1 MSFFSEKTRVRVDA
15 RQGLVRISVRS
26 DESSVDEFVFPF
38 DECDSLFE
46 AAAAGLDFSSKNF
59 KLRFGGKKI
68 FLQFRENSLKRKIY
82 NLQPVEFQM
91 LRTQFASERIKVE
104 KLDPTERSIISETCD
119 DIMSLSVNLNRHFE
133 NLFKEVRLVGKPSF
147 DLETLLRSIDGRLL
161 TIEQTLREG
170 GGRVSMSSSAPAT
183 DSFARDD
190 ELFIPG
196 SFREDFDGKL
206 NVEQTQTESSSDSAA
221 EALKKL
227 RSKKK

>member
-1 MSFFSEKTRVRVDA
+1 MSFFAEKTRVRVDA

-46 AAAAGLDFSSKNF
+46 AAAAALDFSSKNF

-91 LRTQFASERIKVE
+91 LCAQFASERIKVE
-104 KLDPTERSIISETCD
+104 KLDPSERSIISETCD

-133 NLFKEVRLVGKPSF
+133 KLFREVRLVGKPTF
-147 DLETLLRSIDGRLL
+147 DLEALLRSIDGRLL
-161 TIEQTLREG
+161 TIEQVLRDG
-170 GGRVSMSSSAPAT
+170 GMTSSAPGAQ
-183 DSFARDD
+183 SFAMDD
-190 ELFIPG
+190 ELFIPE
-196 SFREDFDGKL
+196 SFREDFDGNL

-227 RSKKK
+227 RSRKK

>member
-38 DECDSLFE
+38 EECDSLFE
-46 AAAAGLDFSSKNF
+46 AASAVLDFSSKNF
-59 KLRFGGKKI
+59 KLRFGGRKI

-82 NLQPVEFQM
+82 NLQSVEFQM
-91 LRTQFASERIKVE
+91 LCTQFASERIKVE
-104 KLDPTERSIISETCD
+104 KLDPGERSIISETCD

-147 DLETLLRSIDGRLL
+147 DLETLLKSIDGRLM

-170 GGRVSMSSSAPAT
+170 GVSMTSSVPSPQGF
-183 DSFARDD
+183 SMDD
-190 ELFIPG
+190 DLFIPH
-196 SFREDFDGKL
+196 SFREDFDGNL